1 MMDDVPVDDGFI
13 DESGVEVIGLRSRGL
28 LGKTRARIMRGQR
41 RKRMLGVRRKRRGE
55 QGVAITG
62 RPAGGRTDRG

>member
-28 LGKTRARIMRGQR
+28 LGKTRARIMRGPR
-41 RKRMLGVRRKRRGE
+41 RKRSEEEEEGRAG
-55 QGVAITG
+55 GG
-62 RPAGGRTDRG
+62 NYRPASWRPH